1 MYLLA
6 AYCLQDS
13 LLTEVLM
20 PIVFTSVSLMAF
32 MLALIYMAANFFKR
46 SEAESFVGVMGMVG
60 SPNRYESIVSI
71 ELHQLLVSVLLFL
84 TVFSAACFSSFLAD
98 GYAGGDQ
105 FDVARAYLYK
115 VSNQVALPAL
125 VQLEKAKMVAQY
137 WGSLSF
143 RWGLAVWGASVPG
156 FPSFIVIERVIDF
169 LLILMSPFV
178 ASLMVQQ
185 IMLEVMKAI
194 AIPFVLP
201 AGVVLRIFPPTRDA
215 GSFLISA
222 AIGFGIVFPFTY
234 VMHKNIVQDRLLPME
249 DNERSLDDVLSSPDG
264 AGNSHT
270 NLLASLNFGHFW
282 SANDMVIKPMRAL
295 SYVIL
300 QAVFLPALSMT
311 LTIAFIKGTVKF
323 MGQKLE

>member
-1 MYLLA
+1 LVAVELYLLA

-20 PIVFTSVSLMAF
+20 PIALTSISLMIF
-32 MLALIYMAANFFKR
+32 MLALFYMAANFFKK
-46 SEAESFVGVMGMVG
+46 SE
-60 SPNRYESIVSI
+60 YESYVSI
-71 ELHQLLVSVLLFL
+71 EVYQLLVSLLLFL
-84 TVFSAACFSSFLAD
+84 FVFTTACFSSMLGD

-105 FDVARAYLYK
+105 FDVARAYLYR
-115 VSNQVALPAL
+115 VSNQIALPAL
-125 VQLEKAKMVAQY
+125 VDLEKAKMVAQY

-156 FPSFIVIERVIDF
+156 FPSFIVLERVIDF
-169 LLILMSPFV
+169 LLMLMTPFV

-185 IMLEVMKAI
+185 ILLEVIRAI

-222 AIGFGIVFPFTY
+222 AIGFGIVFPYTY
-234 VMHKNIVQDRLLPME
+234 VMHKNIVQDRLLVME
-249 DNERSLDDVLSSPDG
+249 DGEKSMDEILSSPG
-264 AGNSHT
+264 ATGNAHT
-270 NLLASLNFGHFW
+270 KLLASLNYGHFW
-282 SANDMVIKPMRAL
+282 SANDMVIKPMRLL